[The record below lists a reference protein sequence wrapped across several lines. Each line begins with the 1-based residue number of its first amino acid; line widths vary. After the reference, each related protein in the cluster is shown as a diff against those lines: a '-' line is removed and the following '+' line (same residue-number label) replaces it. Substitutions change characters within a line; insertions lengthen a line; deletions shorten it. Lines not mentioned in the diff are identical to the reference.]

1 MKLAMTAA
9 GMGASISIDIDLIR
23 HAEELGYDSVWTA
36 EAWGADAI
44 TPLAWIAA
52 QTSRIRLG
60 TGIMQMPARTPAMCA
75 MQAMTVDALS
85 GGRMIVGLGPSGPQV
100 VEGWHGVAYG
110 KPLARTREY
119 VSILRKIFAR
129 EEPVTFHGTEYRIP
143 YDGPG
148 ASGLGKPLRSI
159 LHGRADIPIVTAT
172 ISPKGVALAAEV
184 ADGFIPIWMSP
195 AGLSTFDDAL
205 AAGFAKRTGGAP
217 RESFEIV
224 PMVNVMIDDDLRKCR
239 DTMKPG
245 IALYAGGMGARG
257 KNFYNDLLVR
267 QGWPDA
273 ARTIQ
278 DLYLDGK
285 KKEATA
291 AVPDDL
297 VDAICLVGPRE
308 RVRDKVEEWKA
319 SRATMLLLSGPRRE
333 TVTAMAELCF
343 A

>member
-1 MKLAMTAA
+1 VKLAMTAG
-9 GMGASISIDIDLIR
+9 GMGAAVSIDIDRIR
-23 HAEELGYDSVWTA
+23 HAESLGYDSVWTA
-36 EAWGADAI
+36 EAYGADAI

-60 TGIMQMPARTPAMCA
+60 TAIMQIPARTPAMCA

-85 GGRMIVGLGPSGPQV
+85 GGRMVVGLGPSGPQV
-100 VEGWHGVAYG
+100 VEGWHGVPYG

-119 VSILRKIFAR
+119 ITIMRKVFAR
-129 EEPVTFHGTEYRIP
+129 AEPVVFHGSEYRLP

-148 ASGLGKPLRSI
+148 ASGLGKPLKSI
-159 LHGRADIPIVTAT
+159 LHGRADIPILTAT
-172 ISPKGVALAAEV
+172 ISPKAVELAAEV

-195 AGLSTFDDAL
+195 RGLSTFDAAL
-205 AAGFAKRTGGAP
+205 ASGFAKAGKAQGR
-217 RESFEIV
+217 FEIA
-224 PMVNVMIDDDLRKCR
+224 PMVNVMIDADVQRCR
-239 DTMKPG
+239 DAFRPG
-245 IALYAGGMGARG
+245 IALYVGGMGARS
-257 KNFYNDLLVR
+257 KNFYNDLVAR

-273 ARTIQ
+273 ARKIQ

-297 VDAICLVGPRE
+297 IDAICLIGPRE
-308 RVRDKVEEWKA
+308 AIRDRLAEWKE
-319 SRATMLLLSGPRRE
+319 SKATMLVLSGPGRE
-333 TVTAMAELCF
+333 AITTMAELCF